1 VDRRPGLS
9 RLLYLI
15 FFLSGASGLI
25 YQVIWVREL
34 GNGFGN
40 TIHSASLVI
49 ALFMG
54 GLGVG
59 SYVAGRWADRRY
71 VDRPGSLLTAYGWVE
86 LGIAGLGLLVMLL
99 PRLGDVSAAISS
111 YTRDTNGW
119 YVLSLG
125 SYLTRYTI
133 GVVLLAPITMLMG
146 TTLTLLIRH
155 QVQQDLSVAGWRIAA
170 LYAVNT
176 AGAAL
181 GAFLT
186 DYLFIPWVGLTATIR
201 TPTRVRFAGDRAAA
215 VASSAYLQS
224 LAGFMSAP

>member
-1 VDRRPGLS
+1 
-9 RLLYLI
+9 
-15 FFLSGASGLI
+15 
-25 YQVIWVREL
+25 VREF

-49 ALFMG
+49 AVFMG

-111 YTRDTNGW
+111 YTGDTNGW

-186 DYLFIPWVGLTATIR
+186 DYLEYYGPPATIR
-201 TPTRVRFAGDRAAA
+201 TSTRVRFGGDRAAA

-224 LAGFMSAP
+224 LGGFMSAP

>member
-25 YQVIWVREL
+25 YQVIWVREF
-34 GNGFGN
+34 GNVFGN

-49 ALFMG
+49 AVFMG

-99 PRLGDVSAAISS
+99 LPRLGDVSAAI
-111 YTRDTNGW
+111 
-119 YVLSLG
+119 
-125 SYLTRYTI
+125 
-133 GVVLLAPITMLMG
+133 
-146 TTLTLLIRH
+146 
-155 QVQQDLSVAGWRIAA
+155 
-170 LYAVNT
+170 
-176 AGAAL
+176 
-181 GAFLT
+181 
-186 DYLFIPWVGLTATIR
+186 
-201 TPTRVRFAGDRAAA
+201 AA